1 MARSSNDNAGTRTRM
16 IPWHT
21 GQHGTQSVLTIG
33 LTLGILATTV
43 PATAQTSSSTDETV
57 EEIVTIGT
65 RVAGRTATE
74 TTVAIDIINEAEIS
88 KSTGLFETGE
98 LLQRLAPSFNFS
110 RTQISDGAD
119 IFRPAT
125 LRGLGPDQVLVLVN
139 GKRRHP
145 RALLGLAGTVGEGAA
160 GTDFNAI
167 PSIAIKRIEILR
179 DGAAAQYGSDAIA
192 GVVNIALKDSTDE
205 FQFNG
210 LVGETFESDGDRLQF
225 QANGGIPLGASG
237 FLNLSGEYREGDPT
251 NRAADSPQF
260 PGQQIFRHGD
270 ADTEFLGFFAN
281 AGLALSERAELY
293 AFSGYSESEAIGA
306 GFYRFADQAD
316 RSVPQVFPDGFLPR
330 DVNESTDFSL
340 ALGLRGD
347 LTDSWTYD
355 VSGVYGENDY
365 DFGTTNTIN
374 ASIAADFLNRN
385 PGASDAE
392 IAANAG
398 PMGGFSGSQTFE
410 QLTLNVDIAGQV
422 DIGLN
427 NPTYLAF
434 GAEYRDEEYELIAGE
449 LLSFSCGLSP
459 DNAFIPSI
467 LDPGA
472 GVDPV
477 TFEPIDITTGTPAT
491 CGFQAFPGFRPE
503 SAGRFDRDSF
513 ALYVDAESNLTDAL
527 LVGAAVRYEDFGDIG
542 DEVTGKLSGR
552 YEFSDEFAIRGAAQT
567 GFRAPSLQQ
576 LGLQFVTTTVG
587 ASGLTETLLARTG
600 SEFPG
605 FFGIDTLDTETST
618 SFSAGF
624 VWQPLDNFM
633 LTIDGFLINIDDR
646 IVLGSPL
653 APAQLDAVP
662 DAQAFLVDNLISQ
675 ANFFSNA
682 IDTETVGVDIVATH
696 NGELWGGSL
705 GSTLALHFNDT
716 SIERINAPAGVSPDL
731 LFPDPSRTFIESGQP
746 QERFNLSFDWVRDSF
761 SSILRLNYIG
771 ETETSFFT
779 EQGLGI
785 PEEAPFNNER
795 VLSPGSALLVDLE
808 FSYRF
813 NEHLQ
818 VSIGGNNLLDDE
830 PDRLAPDSVIVG
842 ITRGNLQFPMR
853 GLAYGLNGGFYYT
866 RFSANF

>member
-1 MARSSNDNAGTRTRM
+1 MTHFQKQATSTDMPMFPSQTQRALTTGAFGLTIIGVLLTAGT
-16 IPWHT
+16 
-21 GQHGTQSVLTIG
+21 
-33 LTLGILATTV
+33 TL
-43 PATAQTSSSTDETV
+43 AQTDTSGNETV

-65 RVAGRTATE
+65 RVTGRTVTE
-74 TTVAIDIINEAEIS
+74 TSVAVDIINAEQIS
-88 KSTGLFETGE
+88 QNTGLFETGE

-119 IFRPAT
+119 LFRPAT
-125 LRGLGPDQVLVLVN
+125 LRGLGPDQVLVLLN

-192 GVVNIALKDSTDE
+192 GVVNLTLKDSVDE
-205 FQFNG
+205 LSVNG
-210 LVGETFESDGDRLQF
+210 LIGETFSGDGARLQF
-225 QANGGIPLGASG
+225 QANGGVPLGSSG
-237 FLNLSGEYREGDPT
+237 FLNLSGEYRQGDPT

-260 PGQQIFRHGD
+260 PGRKIFRHGD
-270 ADTEFLGFFAN
+270 ADTEFVGFFAN
-281 AGLALSERAELY
+281 AGLPLNDNAELY

-306 GFYRFADQAD
+306 GFFRFADQAD
-316 RSVPQVFPDGFLPR
+316 RSVPQVFPEGFLPR
-330 DVNESTDFSL
+330 DVNESMDFSL
-340 ALGLRGD
+340 AVGLRGN
-347 LTDSWTYD
+347 LPETWTYD
-355 VSGVYGENDY
+355 VSAVYGENDY
-365 DFGTTNTIN
+365 DFGATNTIN
-374 ASIAADFLNRN
+374 ASIAADFRNRN
-385 PGASDAE
+385 PGATDAE

-398 PMGGFSGSQTFE
+398 PMSGFSGSQTFE
-410 QLTLNVDIAGQV
+410 QLTANVDIAGEV
-422 DIGLN
+422 NFGMS
-427 NPTYLAF
+427 NPVHLAF
-434 GAEYRDEEYELIAGE
+434 GAEYRDEEFALVSGE

-503 SAGRFDRDSF
+503 SAGTFGRDSY
-513 ALYVDAESNLTDAL
+513 ALYADVETDLTDKFLIGVA
-527 LVGAAVRYEDFGDIG
+527 GRFEDFGDVG
-542 DEVTGKLSGR
+542 DEVTGKVSAR
-552 YEFSDEFAIRGAAQT
+552 YEFTDAFAIRGAAQT

-576 LGLQFVTTTVG
+576 LTLQFVTTTVG
-587 ASGLTETLLARTG
+587 AQGLTETLLARTG
-600 SEFPG
+600 TAFPG
-605 FFGIDTLDTETST
+605 FFGIETLDIETST

-624 VWQPLDNFM
+624 VWAPLDNFT

-646 IVLGSPL
+646 IVLGNPL

-662 DAQAFLVDNLISQ
+662 AAQAFLVDNLISQ

-682 IDTETVGVDIVATH
+682 IDTETVGFDIVATH
-696 NGELWGGSL
+696 SSDFLSGSL
-705 GSTLALHFNDT
+705 NSTLAFHANDT
-716 SIERINAPAGVSPDL
+716 SIERINAPAGVDPDL
-731 LFPDPSRTFIESGQP
+731 LFPDPSRQFIEEGQP
-746 QERFNLSFDWVRDSF
+746 QTRVNLSFDWQRDSL
-761 SSILRLNYIG
+761 SSLLRLNYIG

-795 VLSPGSALLVDLE
+795 VLKPGSALLVDLE
-808 FSYRF
+808 FSYRI
-813 NEHLQ
+813 NENLQ
-818 VSIGGNNLLDDE
+818 LSVGGNNLLDEE
-830 PDRLAPDSVIVG
+830 PDKVAPDSVIAG

-853 GLAYGLNGGFYYT
+853 GLAYGLNGGFYYA
-866 RFSANF
+866 RFSASF

>member
-1 MARSSNDNAGTRTRM
+1 MKLSSDD
-16 IPWHT
+16 
-21 GQHGTQSVLTIG
+21 
-33 LTLGILATTV
+33 V
-43 PATAQTSSSTDETV
+43 PGYTAQALLRYVQRFRSVGIPGLALGLLVSADPAGAQTDPVADEPV

-65 RVAGRTATE
+65 RVEGRTATE
-74 TTVAIDIINEAEIS
+74 TTVAIDIIGAAEIS
-88 KSTGLFETGE
+88 TSTGLFETGE

-125 LRGLGPDQVLVLVN
+125 LRGLGPDQVLVLLN

-192 GVVNIALKDSTDE
+192 GVINIALKDSVDE
-205 FQFNG
+205 LSING
-210 LVGETFESDGDRLQF
+210 LIGETFDNDGDRIQL
-225 QANGGIPLGASG
+225 QANGGIPLGSSG

-251 NRAADSPQF
+251 NRAAVSPQF

-281 AGLALSERAELY
+281 AGLELGPRAELY
-293 AFSGYSESEAIGA
+293 SFSGYSDSEAIGA

-330 DVNESTDFSL
+330 DINESTDFSL

-347 LTDSWTYD
+347 LSESWTYD
-355 VSGVYGENDY
+355 VSGVYGENNY
-365 DFGTTNTIN
+365 DFGAANTIN
-374 ASIAADFLNRN
+374 ASIAADFRNRN
-385 PGASDAE
+385 PGATDAE

-398 PMGGFSGSQTFE
+398 PMGGFSGSQNFE
-410 QLTLNVDIAGQV
+410 QLTFNLDVAGQV
-422 DIGLN
+422 DLGMS
-427 NPTYLAF
+427 NPVYLAF
-434 GAEYRDEEYELIAGE
+434 GAEYRDEEYELISGE

-477 TFEPIDITTGTPAT
+477 TFEPVDITTGTPAT

-503 SAGRFDRDSF
+503 SAGRFGRDSF
-513 ALYVDAESNLTDAL
+513 AVYVDAETDLTDRFLIGVA
-527 LVGAAVRYEDFGDIG
+527 GRFEDFGEVG

-552 YEFSDEFAIRGAAQT
+552 YEFSDQFAIRGAAQT

-576 LGLQFVTTTVG
+576 LSLQFVTTTVG

-600 SEFPG
+600 TAFPG
-605 FFGIDTLDTETST
+605 FFGIETLDIETST
-618 SFSAGF
+618 SLSAGL
-624 VWQPLDNFM
+624 VWEPLDNFI
-633 LTIDGFLINIDDR
+633 LTVDGFLINIDDR
-646 IVLGSPL
+646 IVLGNPL
-653 APAQLDAVP
+653 SPAQLDAVP
-662 DAQAFLVDNLISQ
+662 EAQAFLVDNLISQ

-682 IDTETVGVDIVATH
+682 IDTETAGVDIVADYSTD
-696 NGELWGGSL
+696 LWSG
-705 GSTLALHFNDT
+705 TLATTLAIHFNET
-716 SIERINAPAGVSPDL
+716 SIESINAPEGVDPEL

-746 QERFNLSFDWVRDSF
+746 QTRVNLSFDWERDVF

-785 PEEAPFNNER
+785 PEAAPFNNER
-795 VLSPGSALLVDLE
+795 VLKPGSALLVDLE
-808 FSYRF
+808 LGYRL
-813 NEHLQ
+813 NEHLKIS
-818 VSIGGNNLLDDE
+818 VGGNNLLDE
-830 PDRLAPDSVIVG
+830 KPDKLAPDSVIVG

-853 GLAYGLNGGFYYT
+853 GLAYGLNGGFYYA
-866 RFSANF
+866 RFSASF